1 MTETVAIFV
10 FPQVEVLDF
19 AGPFEVFSTAA
30 RVAAREAPDAP
41 PPCRVFTVS
50 AAPGP
55 VVARGGL
62 TIQSD
67 WHFTNH
73 PPANLL
79 IIPGGVVDAE
89 VDNPVVL
96 EWIRRSSATAKLT
109 ASVCTGA
116 FLLAG
121 AGILR
126 RGRVTTHWEDVDE
139 LAARFPELEVVNDCR
154 WADQGRYLTSA
165 GISAGIDMSL
175 HLVERRFGR
184 ELAEATARQMD
195 FDWRPGGAG

>member
-10 FPQVEVLDF
+10 FPEVEVLDF
-19 AGPFEVFSTAA
+19 AGPFQVFSTAA
-30 RVAAREAPDAP
+30 RVAARNTPDGPA
-41 PPCRVFTVS
+41 PCRVFTVS
-50 AAPGP
+50 ASPEP
-55 VVARGGL
+55 VRTRGGL
-62 TIQSD
+62 SIQPD

-73 PPANLL
+73 PPADLL

-89 VDNPVVL
+89 MDNPVVL

-116 FLLAG
+116 FLLAR

-126 RGRVTTHWEDVDE
+126 RGRVTTHWENAAD
-139 LAARFPELEVVNDCR
+139 LASRYPELEVVEDCR

-195 FDWRPGGAG
+195 FDWRR

>member
-10 FPQVEVLDF
+10 FPDVEVLDF

-30 RVAAREAPDAP
+30 RVAARQTADAP
-41 PPCRVFTVS
+41 TPCSVFTVS
-50 AAPGP
+50 ATPDP

-62 TIQSD
+62 KIQPD

-73 PPANLL
+73 PPADLL

-89 VDNPVVL
+89 MDNPVVL
-96 EWIRRSSATAKLT
+96 EWMRRCSATAKLT
-109 ASVCTGA
+109 ASVCTGS
-116 FLLAG
+116 FLLAA

-126 RGRVTTHWEDVDE
+126 RGRVTTHWENIEE
-139 LAARFPELEVVNDCR
+139 LASRFPDLDVVSDCR
-154 WADQGRYLTSA
+154 VADQGRYLTSA

-184 ELAEATARQMD
+184 ELAQATARQMD
-195 FDWRPGGAG
+195 YDWRRGEAG